1 MTFGNG
7 NWSNSEEAISVAD
20 CKCRIQ
26 IQPRSY
32 MNIQDYLMHAMN
44 MNFFF
49 DAYCEVAV
57 LEHDL
62 LL

>member
-1 MTFGNG
+1 
-7 NWSNSEEAISVAD
+7 
-20 CKCRIQ
+20 
-26 IQPRSY
+26 